1 MDKPR
6 ATFERMRI
14 VLTDRGN
21 HVFFGDLALS
31 GVTEL
36 SVNRQPN
43 WEPAIVRL
51 ALTAELVDIVDKR
64 TDAKKA

>member
-21 HVFFGDLALS
+21 HVFFGDWALS

-43 WEPAIVRL
+43 GEPAIVRL
-51 ALTAELVDIVDKR
+51 VLTAEFVDIVDKR
-64 TDAKKA
+64 TDARKA

>member
-21 HVFFGDLALS
+21 HVFFGDWALS

-36 SVNRQPN
+36 SVNRQGN
-43 WEPAIVRL
+43 GEPAIVRL
-51 ALTAELVDIVDKR
+51 VLTAEFVDIVDKR
-64 TDAKKA
+64 TDARKA